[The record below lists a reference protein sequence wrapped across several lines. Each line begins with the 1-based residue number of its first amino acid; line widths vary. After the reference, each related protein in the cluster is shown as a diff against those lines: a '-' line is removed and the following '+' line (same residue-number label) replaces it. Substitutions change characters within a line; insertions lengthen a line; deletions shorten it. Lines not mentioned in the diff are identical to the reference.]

1 MDYSVRSAQYYHGTL
16 ADRPE
21 EAYDFLAQLADLGIN
36 LLAFTAVPVGPSHM
50 QLTLFP
56 EDPERLETEAKR
68 AGLTLD
74 GPHAAILVQGD
85 DELGALAR
93 IHERL
98 AGASVQIY
106 ASNGIA
112 DGRGSYGYLIYL
124 REDQFD
130 SAIDALK
137 S

>member
-1 MDYSVRSAQYYHGTL
+1 MPYSVRSAQYYHGTL
-16 ADRPE
+16 ADRPD
-21 EAYDFLAQLADLGIN
+21 EAYDLLAQLADLGIN

-56 EDPERLETEAKR
+56 ENPEGLEAEAKR
-68 AGLTLD
+68 AGLALD

-98 AGASVQIY
+98 ARASVQIY

-112 DGRGSYGYLIYL
+112 DGGGAFGYLIYV
-124 REDQFD
+124 RENQFD
-130 SAIDALK
+130 RALEALK
-137 S
+137 G

>member
-1 MDYSVRSAQYYHGTL
+1 MPYSVRSAQYYHGTL
-16 ADRPE
+16 ADRPD
-21 EAYDFLAQLADLGIN
+21 EAYDLLAQLADLGIN

-56 EDPERLETEAKR
+56 ENPEGLETEAKR
-68 AGLTLD
+68 AGLALD

-98 AGASVQIY
+98 ARASVQIY

-112 DGRGSYGYLIYL
+112 DGGGAFGYLIYV
-124 REDQFD
+124 RENQFD
-130 SAIDALK
+130 RALEALK
-137 S
+137 G